1 MSNARLLDSRRK
13 LQETPFKY
21 IPQEAEGGCGVV
33 GLVASRPIRGS
44 HILSPLQQM
53 HNRGNGKGGGIS
65 AVGLVPEQLGVDKK
79 TLEQDYL
86 VQVAYL
92 KDDVREEL
100 EKEFI
105 LSTYD
110 VHSSHRVANSDDP
123 ALLARLE
130 VTPPVVHRYF
140 CRVKKD
146 VLDRF
151 IQENSFNDVDR
162 RHAEDEVVYQTSFR
176 INKKYY
182 AGATMSAFVMSHG
195 RNMLIMKIVGY
206 AEDVIHYYKLEDFQA
221 HMWIGHQ
228 RYPTKGRVWHPGGAQ
243 PFMGLDEALV
253 HNGDFANY
261 YSVTEYLGQKGITPL
276 FMTDTEVSIL
286 FFDLLNRVYGYPL

>member
-1 MSNARLLDSRRK
+1 MSRSKAILDSRRK

-92 KDDVREEL
+92 NEGVREEL
-100 EKEFI
+100 EKDFI
-105 LSTYD
+105 HSTYD
-110 VHSSHRVANSDDP
+110 VHSSHRVATSDDP
-123 ALLARLE
+123 ALLGRLE

-140 CRVKKD
+140 CRAKKD
-146 VLDRF
+146 VL
-151 IQENSFNDVDR
+151 
-162 RHAEDEVVYQTSFR
+162 
-176 INKKYY
+176 
-182 AGATMSAFVMSHG
+182 GP
-195 RNMLIMKIVGY
+195 L
-206 AEDVIHYYKLEDFQA
+206 
-221 HMWIGHQ
+221 
-228 RYPTKGRVWHPGGAQ
+228 HPGERAATTSTAG
-243 PFMGLDEALV
+243 
-253 HNGDFANY
+253 
-261 YSVTEYLGQKGITPL
+261 TPR
-276 FMTDTEVSIL
+276 TSWSIRPASRSTRSTML
-286 FFDLLNRVYGYPL
+286 APRCPPSSCPMAGTCSS